1 MTTEL
6 HAAPTVDALIADPR
20 KATALSSDMAMHLL
34 CGIAGVLPA
43 LMAVAARPQRSV
55 TDSVTPEQ
63 FLTVQEV
70 VDRYHVS
77 ATWLY
82 RHKRQLPHSQPS
94 RKLLL
99 FPEERLKKWFVNH
112 RDGGR

>member
-43 LMAVAARPQRSV
+43 LMAVAARPQRAV
-55 TDSVTPEQ
+55 TDSVTPEK
-63 FLTVQEV
+63 FLTVQDV
-70 VDRYHVS
+70 VEQYHVT

-82 RHKRQLPHSQPS
+82 RHKRRLPHSQPS
-94 RKLLL
+94 RKVLL
-99 FPEERLKKWFVNH
+99 FPAERLKRWFLSHQGV
-112 RDGGR
+112 GR